1 MGGGRRA
8 PAPWVAA
15 LLAWYAE
22 HRRPLAIR
30 ATRDAYPILV
40 GEVMSHQTQIGRVG
54 AALPAFLARFPSV
67 AVLARASTADVIR
80 AWGGLGY
87 PRRALALR
95 DAARLMVERHDGEVP
110 RSVAELEAL
119 PGIGPYTARAV
130 AATAY
135 GVPVT
140 ALDVNA
146 RRVIGRVLDGRAL
159 PAGVGPVDRARA
171 DALAPPD
178 RAADWNHALMD
189 LGASVCRPAPDCPA
203 CPVRSAC
210 AFAAGRVPATPDA
223 PPRRHAPAF
232 QDTDRYVRGRVLAVL
247 REAPPDAWIVIHPEA
262 LALPAER
269 VTRAAQ
275 GLADDGLIELR
286 EGPRPW
292 LQARLPST

>member
-189 LGASVCRPAPDCPA
+189 LGASVCRRAPACPA

-210 AFAAGRVPATPDA
+210 SFAAGRVSATPDA
-223 PPRRHAPAF
+223 PPRRHQPAF